1 MWYNIGI
8 RRKEKMQNVEQIR
21 EKTRKDLEEKL
32 QAYGKCA
39 LVRCTGFGK
48 TWLLSSLTQKYN
60 KVLYLYPAE
69 VIKNTVENV
78 VKKSKASK
86 KMQDIEEENMSK
98 QFQAKLK
105 AECEELD
112 THNITFMTYM
122 KLIRL
127 SDEDFEALL
136 EYDLII
142 FDECHRL
149 GAEKT
154 RLAVDK
160 LFETCSDAKFI
171 GATATPDRSDSFDVI
186 DTFFDNIVVYPY
198 TLHDAI
204 QDGIIKKPYYCY
216 CTYDIETDLKEA
228 ALTAG
233 EDVNN
238 ITVREVLKSKL
249 IEISQIYNL
258 ETIIKD
264 TITKYAKEQN
274 YLKFIVFFDGFK
286 QLKNKGE
293 DVRGWFQ
300 KAFPNYSINALT
312 ITSQTKQESEN
323 VAKLDELVYRD
334 KGIDLIY
341 CVDMLNMGYH
351 VNDLT
356 GIVMYRG
363 TSSSIIFNQQLGRA
377 LSTGN
382 ENSCIVFD
390 IVDNLH
396 RKCVYELYDKS
407 KVRKRKRKTLPTAEA
422 MTEIDVTD
430 MIKEEIDELRE
441 QFKEDRESSGLE
453 PEKWWKFCNDFGPED
468 LYATGHEATYRELIA
483 KAVAEPVA
491 QRCKRAQEEHFKRWC
506 IMNSQPYPS
515 TRAELIKK
523 DLMPPLEPYARWQ
536 NVTVGQILDEMEKG
550 GDWNTRVVNKQVG

>member
-1 MWYNIGI
+1 
-8 RRKEKMQNVEQIR
+8 MQNVEQIR
-21 EKTRKDLEEKL
+21 EKTRQDLEKKL
-32 QAYGKCA
+32 ELYGKCA

-69 VIKNTVENV
+69 VIKNTVEHVVKNV
-78 VKKSKASK
+78 RTNKKSKDS
-86 KMQDIEEENMSK
+86 EEAISE
-98 QFQAKLK
+98 QFKNKLK
-105 AECEELD
+105 AECNELHTD
-112 THNITFMTYM
+112 NITFMTYM

-127 SDEDFEALL
+127 SDEDL
-136 EYDLII
+136 EDLVKYDLII

-154 RLAVDK
+154 RVAINK
-160 LFETCSDAKFI
+160 LFDICSDTKFI

-186 DTFFDNIVVYPY
+186 EGFFDNIVVYPY

-204 QDGIIKKPYYCY
+204 QDGIIQKPYYCY

-233 EDVNN
+233 EDVND
-238 ITVREVLKSKL
+238 IKVKEVLKSKL
-249 IEISQIYNL
+249 IEISKIYNV
-258 ETIIKD
+258 ETIIRE
-264 TITKYAKEQN
+264 TVTKYVKNNN

-286 QLKNKGE
+286 QLKDKGE
-293 DVRGWFQ
+293 DVKGWFS
-300 KAFPNYSINALT
+300 KAFPKYSINTLT
-312 ITSQTKQESEN
+312 ITSKTKEESEN
-323 VAKLDELVYRD
+323 VNKLESLVYR
-334 KGIDLIY
+334 KNGIDLVF

-382 ENSCIVFD
+382 SNSCIVFD

-407 KVRKRKRKTLPTAEA
+407 KVRKKKRKTLATADLEEL
-422 MTEIDVTD
+422 TGID
-430 MIKEEIDELRE
+430 IKGMSKAEVDDLRQQLISDLDIDN
-441 QFKEDRESSGLE
+441 Q
-453 PEKWWKFCNDFGPED
+453 EKWWKFCNDFGPED
-468 LYATGHEATYRELIA
+468 LYATGNEATYRELIA

-506 IMNSQPYPS
+506 IMNKQPYPS
-515 TRAELIKK
+515 TREELIKK

-550 GDWNTRVVNKQVG
+550 GDWESRVINKQVG